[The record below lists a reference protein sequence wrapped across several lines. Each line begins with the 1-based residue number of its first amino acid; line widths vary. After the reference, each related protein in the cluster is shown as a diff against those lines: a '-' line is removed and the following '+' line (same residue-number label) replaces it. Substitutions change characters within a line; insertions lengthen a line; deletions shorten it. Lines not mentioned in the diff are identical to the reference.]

1 MKFIKKILILTSL
14 LVFSSCE
21 DLILADEPANDPR
34 TNFEFLWQEAKE
46 KYSFFEYKNVDW
58 DAIYDEYSPQVEDNM
73 GQVALFNLL
82 FEMLNEL
89 RDGHVNLIS
98 PFNTSRFNF
107 DLLGPQNID
116 FRLIRENYLGEDYY
130 LTGPFQHDFL
140 DDGQIGYIRYSSFS
154 SFVSNLDFK

>member
-1 MKFIKKILILTSL
+1 MKFIKKILLLTSL

-82 FEMLNEL
+82 F
-89 RDGHVNLIS
+89 D
-98 PFNTSRFNF
+98 
-107 DLLGPQNID
+107 
-116 FRLIRENYLGEDYY
+116 
-130 LTGPFQHDFL
+130 
-140 DDGQIGYIRYSSFS
+140 
-154 SFVSNLDFK
+154 